1 MVVVV
6 GAEDAALVL
15 RHTEALPG
23 ESIDNELGDLDSALD
38 HLPACALDPLSTG
51 GELEV
56 QVSEQRKE
64 YGLCARVGGHA
75 TSNEAAIDEDDVAV
89 VISHLEALRSKVPS
103 DVELQV
109 IAVPA
114 RLQAQE
120 NEPGEVDRVV
130 ELLDVVQHG
139 DGGDTKRGA
148 GLIDQ
153 AAHEAGAKRATASD
167 SSVPGDNSHKEQ
179 KELCR
184 NKRKPA
190 RFCRNIQIGTKRKSH
205 KEQK

>member
-1 MVVVV
+1 MPSCLRAV

-15 RHTEALPG
+15 RQTEALRREP
-23 ESIDNELGDLDSALD
+23 IDNEPGNLGSALD
-38 HLPACALDPLSTG
+38 HLLACALDALGQIVHVLLNIG
-51 GELEV
+51 GVLEV

-89 VISHLEALRSKVPS
+89 VISQLEAPRTKVPS

-114 RLQAQE
+114 KLQAPE
-120 NEPGEVDRVV
+120 NEPGEVDGVV
-130 ELLDVVQHG
+130 EILDVVQHG

-148 GLIDQ
+148 GLIEQ
-153 AAHEAGAKRATASD
+153 AADEAGAERATASD
-167 SSVPGDNSHKEQ
+167 SSAS
-179 KELCR
+179 R
-184 NKRKPA
+184 A
-190 RFCRNIQIGTKRKSH
+190 RVQWPRCLLRAT
-205 KEQK
+205 